1 MNELMLLRIVRKI
14 IIGHFDWTLEELQFQ
29 ENNPQEVEIALE
41 EVKRKCGLQRIV
53 DDLAVIPTRTTFIER
68 RVMEDSL
75 GRIRRF
81 IATPNAVAMALYADT
96 NVDGWFAIAIFE
108 NSSIDIAILRIG
120 DGVFDVCAT
129 RWMDSSENITAI
141 CHTMLHDVGVYFIGS
156 FWAVADKDADFFD
169 VEELEK
175 VFDCKAQRLLSLS
188 ELCVLGCQ
196 VQKGILNGT
205 ITDHLLLDVISNS
218 IYIEYAGNTVLL
230 LDRDITIPVKKEV
243 MFEIDGN
250 SSVVNLLVRQGN
262 ARNMQ
267 SNPIIA
273 LLSLAGLPLTSNG
286 RQLEITI
293 EIGLGECCIKVEDV
307 LSGIEDI
314 REIFW
319 DYRHYKPLL

>member
-53 DDLAVIPTRTTFIER
+53 DDLAVIPTRTTFIEMQAMR
-68 RVMEDSL
+68 
-75 GRIRRF
+75 GIRRF
-81 IATPNAVAMALYADT
+81 IATPNAVAMVLYADP
-96 NVDGWFAIAIFE
+96 NCSDDWVAIAIFE

-129 RWMDSSENITAI
+129 RWMDNNENITAI
-141 CHTMLHDVGVYFIGS
+141 CHAMLHEVGVYFIGS

-175 VFDCKAQRLLSLS
+175 VFDCKAQRLLTLS

-205 ITDHLLLDVISNS
+205 IKDLLLLDVVSNS
-218 IYIEYAGNTVLL
+218 VYIEYAGNTILL
-230 LDRDITIPVKKEV
+230 LERDTTIPTKNDV

-250 SSVVNLLVRQGN
+250 SSIVNLLVRQGN

-267 SNPIIA
+267 STPIIA
-273 LLSLAGLPLTSNG
+273 LLSLTGLPLTSNG
-286 RQLEITI
+286 RQLKITI
-293 EIGLGECCIKVEDV
+293 DMDMSKCGIKVVDV

-319 DYRHYKPLL
+319 DYRYYKPLL